1 MPAPR
6 IGPGGRRTSR
16 PVSTKTRV
24 RSPIASGSKT
34 ASIQKRRN
42 CASQTR
48 RGLGPGLGYVAR
60 LRRLAPR
67 FRRAGVRIVAALKNI
82 HSARCLDGLDI
93 EIVQAPLWPVTFMTD
108 AECAR
113 LSTAT
118 FADALAGF
126 GLADEQTLRVL
137 LSAWDRLFS
146 LAKPDLV
153 IAEHAPAATL
163 AARGRLPLAL
173 VGTCFTLPPA

>member
-1 MPAPR
+1 MA
-6 IGPGGRRTSR
+6 
-16 PVSTKTRV
+16 KT
-24 RSPIASGSKT
+24 ILFAWE
-34 ASIQKRRN
+34 
-42 CASQTR
+42 
-48 RGLGPGLGYVAR
+48 LGAGLGYVAR

-82 HSARCLDGLDI
+82 HSARWLDGLDI

-126 GLADEQTLRVL
+126 GLADEQTLQVL

-146 LAKPDLV
+146 FAKPDLV
-153 IAEHAPAATL
+153 IAEHAPAVTL

-173 VGTCFTLPPA
+173 VGTGFTLPPAEMERFPCLHRAHAPVWRGGGVVPGGHQAGPRPP